1 MNRYEKVVENGITVY
16 RSKVPVRVENYYPS
30 TVAPAAP
37 SSTMTERLP
46 HAAKQEDP
54 YLLCRKANKPRED
67 LPSNKENLS
76 GSDKPTA
83 RVLARFVP
91 K

>member
-1 MNRYEKVVENGITVY
+1 MSRYEKVVENGITVY
-16 RSKVPVRVENYYPS
+16 RSRVPVRVENYYPS

-37 SSTMTERLP
+37 STLPERLP
-46 HAAKQEDP
+46 LSVKQEDP
-54 YLLCRKANKPRED
+54 YLLCRNANKPRD
-67 LPSNKENLS
+67 SLPSNKENLL